1 MIVCVNLVLEYVGLS
16 CPVVACRARSE
27 AETDVPFTISDLST
41 FKKQP
46 HIARSIFVGRETDLD
61 IS

>member
-16 CPVVACRARSE
+16 CPVVARRARSE
-27 AETDVPFTISDLST
+27 AETDMPFTIFDLPT
-41 FKKQP
+41 LKNQ
-46 HIARSIFVGRETDLD
+46 HLIATSIFVGWETDLD